1 MGGMN
6 QTGMG
11 RGGEMDLNTA
21 ERRRDWGVGRQLALV
36 VFIVDV
42 SVCVEQDGE
51 GKWTW
56 RLRRR

>member
-1 MGGMN
+1 
-6 QTGMG
+6 
-11 RGGEMDLNTA
+11 MDLNTA
-21 ERRRDWGVGRQLALV
+21 ERRRDWEVGRQLALV
-36 VFIVDV
+36 VFIVAV